1 VSRFEAVSRSTF
13 DTASRQPFAAAT
25 DANCLLQPT
34 AQPAQQPASGKSGA
48 LANTVSRAEVAL
60 ERRRAADLLKQHHLR
75 AHVMTA
81 FRASLADEPVRQH
94 YAQAIANALRPLD
107 MPERPLMTTARASL
121 TGDVPELQIWGEH
134 RAQPELRQGQRVL
147 VLPSGADLDTREGFV
162 HLRIDDARQEYLVR
176 IGDMQHRFKRSR
188 LVDYQGHVSP
198 SQDGGMAAAL
208 ALAAGGNSADTAE
221 EGFMVDDPGM
231 AQEDTEGSAD
241 LGQVEAFFKL
251 IGERAVGAREEPVAI
266 MSEKSAGFD
275 AKKKRIKAE
284 ASKPMYIAPVV

>member
-1 VSRFEAVSRSTF
+1 MPHGR
-13 DTASRQPFAAAT
+13 AAA
-25 DANCLLQPT
+25 A
-34 AQPAQQPASGKSGA
+34 AAA
-48 LANTVSRAEVAL
+48 LALVAL
-60 ERRRAADLLKQHHLR
+60 TLVA
-75 AHVMTA
+75 
-81 FRASLADEPVRQH
+81 LA
-94 YAQAIANALRPLD
+94 L
-107 MPERPLMTTARASL
+107 
-121 TGDVPELQIWGEH
+121 
-134 RAQPELRQGQRVL
+134 
-147 VLPSGADLDTREGFV
+147 
-162 HLRIDDARQEYLVR
+162 
-176 IGDMQHRFKRSR
+176 
-188 LVDYQGHVSP
+188 
-198 SQDGGMAAAL
+198 AAL